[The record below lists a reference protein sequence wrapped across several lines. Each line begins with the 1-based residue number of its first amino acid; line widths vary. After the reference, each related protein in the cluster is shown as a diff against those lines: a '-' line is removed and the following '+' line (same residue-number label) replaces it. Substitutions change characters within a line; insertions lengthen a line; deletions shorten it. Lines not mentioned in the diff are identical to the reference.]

1 MNIKLD
7 RTKLYYKSEADK
19 NLCDCEYCKN
29 YYKNIKKAYPQID
42 EYLKNIGVDIE
53 KPFETSPVD
62 PEDGFIEYY
71 MCQYIVFGRCP
82 NDYKDIIDDIEIR
95 IATSYPDTK
104 IDEEHFLLEI
114 DYIKLNKNCV

>member
-1 MNIKLD
+1 MNINLD

-29 YYKNIKKAYPQID
+29 YYQNIKKAYPKID

-71 MCQYIVFGRCP
+71 MCQYIVFGSCP
-82 NDYKDIIDDIEIR
+82 NDYRHIIDDIEIR
-95 IATSYPDTK
+95 IATSYPDTNIK
-104 IDEEHFLLEI
+104 EEYFVLEI
-114 DYIKLNKNCV
+114 DCLKLNKNYV